1 MAVGIPG
8 IANYKTGSEEIITSD
23 VDGILCRG
31 IPAKSV
37 YQAMEFALA
46 NPNLM
51 NEMGKRAR
59 EKIISEFD
67 LETNFRKIISALQW
81 KDYGLDMHIL

>member
-1 MAVGIPG
+1 
-8 IANYKTGSEEIITSD
+8 
-23 VDGILCRG
+23 
-31 IPAKSV
+31 
-37 YQAMEFALA
+37 MEFALA

-67 LETNFRKIISALQW
+67 LETNFRKIISALQ
-81 KDYGLDMHIL
+81 